1 MINHEEKNM
10 VRIVM
15 SLMLSLLIAFAAF
28 ANHADVAPTAG
39 PVTTFPPTDNSWDM
53 VFYTNA
59 GVTCADNQLLGC
71 AFADEWFFITG
82 GGNAADPNYVYV
94 LNIDGTFN
102 FSFTQSVGSTGWG
115 WRDLAWDGNY
125 LYGSVTTTV
134 EAFDTAG
141 NLVTTMNINGPSLPN
156 RALAYDPGSDTFW
169 TQSFSGPIYNFDRSG
184 AVLYTGSSGVTAA
197 YGMAWDDESS
207 MLWIYSQ
214 DGSPATTLYEYD
226 PVGHAL
232 TGFAYTVPMVPGST
246 DQIAGGCSFTTEY
259 DPLIPGGHIVG
270 MTQGTPDD
278 MLYVLEDPEATT
290 PVELSAF
297 NANVVEDGVMLT
309 WTTQSEIDCYEWTVL
324 RNGDAVS
331 TLPGNGTTVEVHN
344 YSYLDVVGSGT
355 YTYQLMETD
364 ISGATTYSD
373 ELTVTVGS
381 VYVTEYNL
389 NANYPNP
396 FNPTTN
402 ISFALPNDGVVGL
415 SVYDI
420 SGSLVATLVDGFRSA
435 GSYEVTFDATGLT
448 SGVYFY
454 QLNAGDYSSMHKM
467 VLMK

>member
-1 MINHEEKNM
+1 MTKLTLGL
-10 VRIVM
+10 V
-15 SLMLSLLIAFAAF
+15 LSLLIAFAAF

-39 PVTTFPPTDNSWDM
+39 PVTTFPPTDAAWDM
-53 VFYTNA
+53 VFYSNA
-59 GVTCADNQLLGC
+59 GVTCADNQLLGV
-71 AFADEWFFITG
+71 AFADDMFFITG
-82 GGNAADPNYVYV
+82 AGNAGDPNYVYV
-94 LNIDGTFN
+94 LNADGTFN
-102 FSFTQSVGSTGWG
+102 FSFTQSAGSTGWG
-115 WRDLAWDGNY
+115 WRDLAWDGSY

-141 NLVTTMNINGPSLPN
+141 NLVPTMNINGPSLPN
-156 RALAYDPGSDTFW
+156 RALAYDYATDTFW

-197 YGMAWDDESS
+197 YGAAFHDPSG

-214 DGSPATTLYEYD
+214 DGSPSTTVYEYD

-232 TGFAYTVPMVPGST
+232 TGFSYNVPLVPGST
-246 DQIAGGCSFTTEY
+246 DQVAGGMSFTDEY
-259 DPLIPGGHIVG
+259 DPLLPFGSFVG

-278 MLYVLEDPEATT
+278 MLFVLECDEIGAPT

-297 NANVVEDGVMLT
+297 NANVVEEGVMLT
-309 WTTQSEIDCYEWTVL
+309 WTTQTETECYEWTVL
-324 RNGDAVS
+324 RNGEAVS
-331 TLPGNGTTVEVHN
+331 TQPGNGTTVEVHN

-402 ISFALPNDGVVGL
+402 ISFALPNDGVVSL